1 MTEHKLANEVSKGG
15 KKKNEATC
23 PVQNIT
29 LYIMKI
35 WQLLQIFYKKIIN
48 PFVQNILYLLLKL
61 SDTYNI
67 EASFSPFGGKGK
79 LFLYGTP
86 LQL

>member
-1 MTEHKLANEVSKGG
+1 MPSSKYYLIYHE
-15 KKKNEATC
+15 NLTAS
-23 PVQNIT
+23 PDF
-29 LYIMKI
+29 
-35 WQLLQIFYKKIIN
+35 LQKIIN

-79 LFLYGTP
+79 LFLCGTP